1 MKPSLEDMQI
11 FLAVVEARSFT
22 AAADK
27 LVRTKSAISQAV
39 TRLEEDL
46 GTRLLYRSTRSLS
59 LTETGTQFYAHCRE
73 IRDIYNN
80 ALADLK
86 SNNKE
91 LSGTLTI
98 TAPHALC
105 EPVIVPAIRQL
116 NEQHPQLGV
125 RLLADDAPMN
135 LIDSQVDLAIR
146 VGSLDMQS
154 AKVSKLGILRES
166 LYASRG
172 YIEQQGGIPDDLTE
186 LRNWQH
192 IINDWQGT
200 PVKYQLGSKKE
211 IRVIPKIRCNSLH
224 NILQMTTMSL
234 GVARLPDIVAAK
246 LVSEDSLRHLATVAS
261 TPVHYM
267 HLFSKRPPPKV
278 QHFTKILRRLMSS
291 YH

>member
-86 SNNKE
+86 SSNKE
-91 LSGTLTI
+91 LSGMLTI

-125 RLLADDAPMN
+125 RLLADDVQMN
-135 LIDSQVDLAIR
+135 LIDAQVDLAVR
-146 VGSLDMQS
+146 VGNLDMQS

-172 YIEQQGGIPDDLTE
+172 YIEQQGGVPEDLTE
-186 LRNWQH
+186 LLKWQH

-200 PVKYQLGSKKE
+200 PVKYQLDSKKE

-224 NILQMTTMSL
+224 DILQMTTIGL
-234 GVARLPDIVAAK
+234 GIARLPDIIAAK
-246 LVSEDSLRHLATVAS
+246 LVREGLLRHLATVAS

-278 QHFTKILRRLMSS
+278 QHFTKILRTLMSA